1 MAIAFAG
8 NTSGTAQRTSPT
20 SHRKKLP
27 EGNFFRSFC
36 IAKASKSRIAS
47 ERSRLEVHSF
57 RQKRQ
62 YERIK
67 ILVFLFED
75 GIIILRR
82 FMAIKSS
89 DY

>member
-1 MAIAFAG
+1 MVIFNVAIRTCRRKKSPQDIFSEAFAL
-8 NTSGTAQRTSPT
+8 
-20 SHRKKLP
+20 RKQC
-27 EGNFFRSFC
+27 E
-36 IAKASKSRIAS
+36 SRIAS
-47 ERSRLEVHSF
+47 ERSRLEFYSF

-67 ILVFLFED
+67 ILVFLFKD

-89 DY
+89 DILVIGKNED